1 MSCHEYKYLYS
12 KMLDKELIKNAFF
25 KMRKGKTKRGEIVK
39 INNNLDYYVNYI
51 YDMLLNTIPS
61 AEHPERRFNPPKHT
75 PVYIFE
81 HGKERV
87 IYIPSIIEQWV
98 HHIIMQVLTPIL
110 LKKFHP
116 NSYGS
121 IPNKGLHKGAKM
133 VVKYRYDYKYA
144 YKFDVRHFFA
154 SIKLSILIKKLRE
167 FIKDEWFI
175 HLIEVSF
182 TWHQKGLPLG
192 FYLSQWLSN
201 LMLDDLDWLIGKYK
215 IKHVRY
221 VDDIVMFGNNK
232 RRLRRCFEEIK
243 KLLGKSRLV
252 VKDNYHLYRTKESLS
267 FLGFVFTEQQIRLRK
282 NIARTILKATRRIRK
297 SVHIWI
303 KDARSL
309 LSLMGWIKH
318 SNSYLFYFNNIKP
331 YISIKKLK
339 RIVSKIERRNR
350 NDKLDYRRFRPSTAG
365 A

>member
-1 MSCHEYKYLYS
+1 MAVYQIRGYT
-12 KMLDKELIKNAFF
+12 
-25 KMRKGKTKRGEIVK
+25 KGQKW
-39 INNNLDYYVNYI
+39 
-51 YDMLLNTIPS
+51 LLNIGITI
-61 AEHPERRFNPPKHT
+61 NT
-75 PVYIFE
+75 
-81 HGKERV
+81 
-87 IYIPSIIEQWV
+87 
-98 HHIIMQVLTPIL
+98 HISLMCDT
-110 LKKFHP
+110 
-116 NSYGS
+116 
-121 IPNKGLHKGAKM
+121 
-133 VVKYRYDYKYA
+133 
-144 YKFDVRHFFA
+144 FFA

-221 VDDIVMFGNNK
+221 VDDVVMFGNNK
-232 RRLRRCFEEIK
+232 RKLRRCFEEIK

-252 VKDNYHLYRTKESLS
+252 VKENYHLYRTKESLS

-318 SNSYLFYFNNIKP
+318 SDSYLFYFNNIKP